1 MTSKLEAAIDAIR
14 SLSSSERQ
22 QLLQILIQSE
32 SSLESQH
39 GLREKDGV
47 LVYETESLDH
57 IDFNALIAQSREERD
72 LEQVG
77 L

>member
-1 MTSKLEAAIDAIR
+1 MTPQLEAAIAAVR
-14 SLSSSERQ
+14 SLSSSEHQ
-22 QLLQILIQSE
+22 QLLQILVQSE

-39 GLREKDGV
+39 ELREKDGV

-72 LEQVG
+72 VEQVRR
-77 L
+77 